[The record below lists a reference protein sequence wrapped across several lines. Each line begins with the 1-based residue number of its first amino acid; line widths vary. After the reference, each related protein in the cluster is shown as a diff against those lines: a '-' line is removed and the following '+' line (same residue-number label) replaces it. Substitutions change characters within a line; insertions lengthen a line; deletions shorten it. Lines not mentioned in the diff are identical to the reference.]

1 MKTRDLISY
10 IITAVSESALCLLAN
25 TNTVSSNNI
34 IIAIEIQKE
43 LKETRRDLVNHIKV
57 SFASTEAAS
66 LSRMHLPEF
75 FECDFH
81 SVLSLRIYSR
91 VI

>member
-66 LSRMHLPEF
+66 RGCICPF